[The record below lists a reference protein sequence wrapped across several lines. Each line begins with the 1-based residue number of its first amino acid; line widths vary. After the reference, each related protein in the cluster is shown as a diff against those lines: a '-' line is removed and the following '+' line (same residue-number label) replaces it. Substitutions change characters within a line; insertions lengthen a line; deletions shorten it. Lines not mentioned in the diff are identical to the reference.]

1 MRGFGKLLEKARK
14 EVFPGALISAL
25 GDPGQALTSRM
36 GRWSLHVVILF
47 CASFFLP
54 ALGLHRAHGLSS

>member
-14 EVFPGALISAL
+14 EFFPGALISAL

-54 ALGLHRAHGLSS
+54 ALGF